1 MNQNSKWYPLL
12 LLNMGMLFSSSS
24 GAFGRYI
31 DLSPP
36 LTIGYRAFIA
46 LVLLAL
52 YGLIQRHRFQFD
64 LKQHGLIVFLSG
76 ILMALH
82 WVLYFYALRWGSVAI
97 GMLSLFTYPIIT
109 VFLEPLFL
117 PVKLQKRHLFLGIL
131 ILFGIYFL
139 VPDFNI
145 QNTSTQGL
153 LIGLFSAV
161 SYSLRNII
169 LKKSNAMGNESVQM
183 IYQLAVII
191 ILLLPFHWIYPNID
205 IRSQWPYLLILGIF
219 TTAIGHTLFLG
230 SFYHFRISTVS
241 IISSIQPLFGV
252 LLGIFFL
259 SEIPD
264 LKSMLGGALILST
277 VVIESRSS
285 KPDK

>member
-64 LKQHGLIVFLSG
+64 IKQHGLIVFLSG

-97 GMLSLFTYPIIT
+97 GMLSLFTYP
-109 VFLEPLFL
+109 VFTSLLEPLFFNI
-117 PVKLQKRHLFLGIL
+117 KWQWRHLMMSLL
-131 ILFGIYFL
+131 IIIGIYFL
-139 VPDFNI
+139 APSLDIKNV
-145 QNTSTQGL
+145 STQGL
-153 LIGLFSAV
+153 LMGLFSAFT
-161 SYSLRNII
+161 YSLRNIL
-169 LKKSNAMGNESVQM
+169 LKKKIDTFKGSMLMFYQM
-183 IYQLAVII
+183 VIT
-191 ILLLPFHWIYPNID
+191 FV
-205 IRSQWPYLLILGIF
+205 LLIPAFIIYGKEDVTPQLPYIGALAIL
-219 TTAIGHTLFLG
+219 TTIGHTLFIN
-230 SFYHFRISTVS
+230 SFRYFNISTVS
-241 IISSIQPLFGV
+241 ILSSIQPL
-252 LLGIFFL
+252 LGISLGVIFL
-259 SEIPD
+259 SEIPNER
-264 LKSMLGGALILST
+264 SIIGGVLILLT
-277 VVIESRSS
+277 VIIESRKSTT
-285 KPDK
+285 

>member
-97 GMLSLFTYPIIT
+97 GMLSLFTYP
-109 VFLEPLFL
+109 VFTSLLEPLFFNI
-117 PVKLQKRHLFLGIL
+117 KWQWRHLMMSVL
-131 ILFGIYFL
+131 IIIGIYFL
-139 VPDFNI
+139 APSLDIKNV
-145 QNTSTQGL
+145 STQGL
-153 LIGLFSAV
+153 LMGLFSAFT
-161 SYSLRNII
+161 YSLRNIL
-169 LKKSNAMGNESVQM
+169 LKKKIDTFKGSMLMFYQM
-183 IYQLAVII
+183 VITFVFLI
-191 ILLLPFHWIYPNID
+191 PAFIVYGMEDVTPQLPFIGA
-205 IRSQWPYLLILGIF
+205 LAIL
-219 TTAIGHTLFLG
+219 TTIGHTLFIN
-230 SFYHFRISTVS
+230 SFRYFNISTVS
-241 IISSIQPLFGV
+241 ILSSIQPL
-252 LLGIFFL
+252 LGIALGVIFL
-259 SEIPD
+259 SEIPNEP
-264 LKSMLGGALILST
+264 SIIGGVLILLT
-277 VVIESRSS
+277 VIIESRKSTT
-285 KPDK
+285 

>member
-64 LKQHGLIVFLSG
+64 IKQHGLIVFLSG

-97 GMLSLFTYPIIT
+97 GMLSLFTYP
-109 VFLEPLFL
+109 VFTSLLEPLFFNI
-117 PVKLQKRHLFLGIL
+117 KWQWRHLMMSLL
-131 ILFGIYFL
+131 IIIGIYFL
-139 VPDFNI
+139 ALSLDIKNV
-145 QNTSTQGL
+145 STQGL
-153 LIGLFSAV
+153 LMGLFSAFT
-161 SYSLRNII
+161 YSLRNIL
-169 LKKSNAMGNESVQM
+169 LKKKIDTFKGSMLMFYQM
-183 IYQLAVII
+183 VITFVFLI
-191 ILLLPFHWIYPNID
+191 PAFIVYGMEDVTPQLPFIGA
-205 IRSQWPYLLILGIF
+205 LAIL
-219 TTAIGHTLFLG
+219 TTIGHTLFIN
-230 SFYHFRISTVS
+230 SFRYFNISTVS
-241 IISSIQPLFGV
+241 ILSSIQPL
-252 LLGIFFL
+252 LGIALGVIFL
-259 SEIPD
+259 SEIPNEP
-264 LKSMLGGALILST
+264 SIIGGVLILLT
-277 VVIESRSS
+277 VIIESRKSTT
-285 KPDK
+285 

>member
-82 WVLYFYALRWGSVAI
+82 WVFYFYALRWGSVAI
-97 GMLSLFTYPIIT
+97 GMLSLFTYP
-109 VFLEPLFL
+109 VFTSLLEPLFFNI
-117 PVKLQKRHLFLGIL
+117 KWQWRHLMMSLL
-131 ILFGIYFL
+131 IIIGIYFL
-139 VPDFNI
+139 APSLDIKNV
-145 QNTSTQGL
+145 STQGL
-153 LIGLFSAV
+153 LMGLFSAFT
-161 SYSLRNII
+161 YSLRNIL
-169 LKKSNAMGNESVQM
+169 LKKKIDTFKGSMLMFYQM
-183 IYQLAVII
+183 VIT
-191 ILLLPFHWIYPNID
+191 FV
-205 IRSQWPYLLILGIF
+205 LLIPAFIVYGKEDVTPQLPYIGALAIL
-219 TTAIGHTLFLG
+219 TTIGHTLFIN
-230 SFYHFRISTVS
+230 SFRYFNISTVS
-241 IISSIQPLFGV
+241 ILSSIQPL
-252 LLGIFFL
+252 LGIALGVIFL
-259 SEIPD
+259 SEIPNER
-264 LKSMLGGALILST
+264 SIIGGVLILLT
-277 VVIESRSS
+277 VIIESRKSTT
-285 KPDK
+285 

>member
-97 GMLSLFTYPIIT
+97 GMLSLFTYP
-109 VFLEPLFL
+109 VFTSLLEPLFFNI
-117 PVKLQKRHLFLGIL
+117 KWQWRHLMMSLL
-131 ILFGIYFL
+131 IIIGIYFL
-139 VPDFNI
+139 APSLDIKNV
-145 QNTSTQGL
+145 STQGL
-153 LIGLFSAV
+153 LMGLFSAFT
-161 SYSLRNII
+161 YSLRNIL
-169 LKKSNAMGNESVQM
+169 LKKKIDTFKGSMLMFYQM
-183 IYQLAVII
+183 VIT
-191 ILLLPFHWIYPNID
+191 FV
-205 IRSQWPYLLILGIF
+205 LLIPAFIVYGKEDVTPQLPYIGALAIL
-219 TTAIGHTLFLG
+219 TTIGHTLFIN
-230 SFYHFRISTVS
+230 SFRYFNISTVS
-241 IISSIQPLFGV
+241 ILSSIQPL
-252 LLGIFFL
+252 LGIALGVIFL
-259 SEIPD
+259 SEIPNEP
-264 LKSMLGGALILST
+264 SIIGGVLILLT
-277 VVIESRSS
+277 VIIESRKSTT
-285 KPDK
+285 

>member
-97 GMLSLFTYPIIT
+97 GMLSLFTYP
-109 VFLEPLFL
+109 VFTSLLEPLFFNI
-117 PVKLQKRHLFLGIL
+117 KWQWRHLMMSLL
-131 ILFGIYFL
+131 IIIGIYFL
-139 VPDFNI
+139 APSLDIKNV
-145 QNTSTQGL
+145 STQGL
-153 LIGLFSAV
+153 LMGLFSAFT
-161 SYSLRNII
+161 YSLRNIL
-169 LKKSNAMGNESVQM
+169 LKKKIDAFKGSMLMFYQM
-183 IYQLAVII
+183 VIT
-191 ILLLPFHWIYPNID
+191 FV
-205 IRSQWPYLLILGIF
+205 LLIPAFIVYGKEDVTPQLPYIGALAIL
-219 TTAIGHTLFLG
+219 TTIGHTLFIN
-230 SFYHFRISTVS
+230 SFRYFNISTVS
-241 IISSIQPLFGV
+241 ILSSIQPL
-252 LLGIFFL
+252 LGIALGVIFL
-259 SEIPD
+259 SEIPNER
-264 LKSMLGGALILST
+264 SIIGGVLILLT
-277 VVIESRSS
+277 VIIESRKSTT
-285 KPDK
+285 

>member
-64 LKQHGLIVFLSG
+64 IKQHGLIVFLSG

-97 GMLSLFTYPIIT
+97 GMLSLFTYP
-109 VFLEPLFL
+109 VFTSLLEPLFFNI
-117 PVKLQKRHLFLGIL
+117 KWQWRHLMMSLL
-131 ILFGIYFL
+131 IIIGIYFL
-139 VPDFNI
+139 ALSLDIKNV
-145 QNTSTQGL
+145 STQGL
-153 LIGLFSAV
+153 LMGLFSAFT
-161 SYSLRNII
+161 YSLRNIL
-169 LKKSNAMGNESVQM
+169 LKKKIDTFKGSMLMFYQM
-183 IYQLAVII
+183 VIT
-191 ILLLPFHWIYPNID
+191 FV
-205 IRSQWPYLLILGIF
+205 LLIPAFIVYGKEDVTPQLPYIGALAIL
-219 TTAIGHTLFLG
+219 TTIGHTLFIN
-230 SFYHFRISTVS
+230 SFRYFNISTVS
-241 IISSIQPLFGV
+241 ILSSIQPL
-252 LLGIFFL
+252 LGIALGVIFL
-259 SEIPD
+259 SEIPNEP
-264 LKSMLGGALILST
+264 SIIGGVLILLT
-277 VVIESRSS
+277 VIIESRKSTT
-285 KPDK
+285 

>member
-12 LLNMGMLFSSSS
+12 LLNLGMLFSSSS

-97 GMLSLFTYPIIT
+97 GMLSLFTYP
-109 VFLEPLFL
+109 VFTSLLEPLFFNI
-117 PVKLQKRHLFLGIL
+117 KWQWRHLMMSLL
-131 ILFGIYFL
+131 IIIGIYFL
-139 VPDFNI
+139 APSLDIKNV
-145 QNTSTQGL
+145 STQGL
-153 LIGLFSAV
+153 LMGLFSAFT
-161 SYSLRNII
+161 YSLRNIL
-169 LKKSNAMGNESVQM
+169 LKKKIDTFKGSMLMFYQM
-183 IYQLAVII
+183 VIT
-191 ILLLPFHWIYPNID
+191 FV
-205 IRSQWPYLLILGIF
+205 LLIPAFIIYGKEDVTPQLPYIGALAIL
-219 TTAIGHTLFLG
+219 TTIGHTLFIN
-230 SFYHFRISTVS
+230 SFRYFNISTVS
-241 IISSIQPLFGV
+241 ILSSIQPL
-252 LLGIFFL
+252 LGIALGVIFL
-259 SEIPD
+259 SEIPNER
-264 LKSMLGGALILST
+264 SIIGGVLILLT
-277 VVIESRSS
+277 VIIESRKSTT
-285 KPDK
+285 

>member
-97 GMLSLFTYPIIT
+97 GMLSLFTYP
-109 VFLEPLFL
+109 VFTSLLEPLFFNI
-117 PVKLQKRHLFLGIL
+117 KWQWRHLMMSLL
-131 ILFGIYFL
+131 IIIGIYFL
-139 VPDFNI
+139 APSLDIKNV
-145 QNTSTQGL
+145 STQGL
-153 LIGLFSAV
+153 LMGLFSAFT
-161 SYSLRNII
+161 YSLRNIL
-169 LKKSNAMGNESVQM
+169 LKKKIDTFKGSMLMFYQM
-183 IYQLAVII
+183 VITFVFLI
-191 ILLLPFHWIYPNID
+191 PAFIVYGMEDVTPQLPFIGA
-205 IRSQWPYLLILGIF
+205 LAIL
-219 TTAIGHTLFLG
+219 TTIGHTLFIN
-230 SFYHFRISTVS
+230 SFRYFNISTVS
-241 IISSIQPLFGV
+241 ILSSIQPL
-252 LLGIFFL
+252 LGIALGVIFL
-259 SEIPD
+259 SEIPNEP
-264 LKSMLGGALILST
+264 SIIGGVLILLT
-277 VVIESRSS
+277 VIIESRKSTT
-285 KPDK
+285 

>member
-97 GMLSLFTYPIIT
+97 GMLSLFTYP
-109 VFLEPLFL
+109 VFTSLLEPLFFNI
-117 PVKLQKRHLFLGIL
+117 KWQWRHLMMSLL
-131 ILFGIYFL
+131 IIIGIYFL
-139 VPDFNI
+139 ALSLDIKNV
-145 QNTSTQGL
+145 STQGL
-153 LIGLFSAV
+153 LMGLFSAFT
-161 SYSLRNII
+161 YSLRNIL
-169 LKKSNAMGNESVQM
+169 LKKKIDTFKGSMLMFYQM
-183 IYQLAVII
+183 VIT
-191 ILLLPFHWIYPNID
+191 FV
-205 IRSQWPYLLILGIF
+205 LLIPAFIVYGKEDVTPQLPYIGALAIL
-219 TTAIGHTLFLG
+219 TTIGHTLFIN
-230 SFYHFRISTVS
+230 SFRYFNISTVS
-241 IISSIQPLFGV
+241 ILSSIQPL
-252 LLGIFFL
+252 LGIALGVIFL
-259 SEIPD
+259 SEIPNEP
-264 LKSMLGGALILST
+264 SIIGGVLILLT
-277 VVIESRSS
+277 VIIESRKSTT
-285 KPDK
+285 